1 LFRRGRELAQY
12 VGWLLFTMTSTRA
25 ELGSPI
31 PSRQAEELAA
41 NYERGAPTSP

>member
-1 LFRRGRELAQY
+1 
-12 VGWLLFTMTSTRA
+12 MTSTRA

-41 NYERGAPTSP
+41 NDERGANFAISWRVATN